1 MTSYLSGLLTRD
13 PTASFAYEVGERI
26 PGLDAA
32 QSIWTIHEGKLK
44 KAPHTKVS
52 VFNYDPKTGS
62 DVTTEVAKNCLKRI
76 KTLRHPN
83 IVTYIGNS
91 VRNRAS
97 SSVFFK
103 IAWNPKKRSTSLQS
117 L

>member
-13 PTASFAYEVGERI
+13 PTATFTYEVGERI

-83 IVTYIGNS
+83 IVTYIGKFLANIL
-91 VRNRAS
+91 A
-97 SSVFFK
+97 
-103 IAWNPKKRSTSLQS
+103 
-117 L
+117 

>member
-13 PTASFAYEVGERI
+13 PTATFAYEVGERI

-32 QSIWTIHEGKLK
+32 QSIWTIHDGKLK

-83 IVTYIGNS
+83 IVTYIGKLLAFILFFYFM
-91 VRNRAS
+91 NRLS
-97 SSVFFK
+97 R
-103 IAWNPKKRSTSLQS
+103 IGEGNLYRH
-117 L
+117 